1 MKSKVKRIILLL
13 IIAVIL
19 FSASMA
25 MPALHDSKWRE
36 WMQGA
41 SLGLMFASIIIIIS
55 TVVEY
60 LKVNK
65 TGK

>member
-25 MPALHDSKWRE
+25 MPIFHDSKWRE

-60 LKVNK
+60 MKVNK
-65 TGK
+65 PGK